1 MIYQNKANIM
11 DEIYSTKTGSR
22 HPERTLR
29 LFLLDFERD
38 VEVLSDGKVCGRGRC
53 VLMSNYLRYAGKL
66 EDFGNENETTDDDF
80 LFNIRNVFV
89 EPRTNAVMI
98 VPRIDIDI
106 TYLKT
111 WRTVHGSYERQD
123 RVFLF
128 PSAEQLIIKLNLNG
142 YNPQYVKV
150 FSDDNVRLN
159 YFG

>member
-1 MIYQNKANIM
+1 
-11 DEIYSTKTGSR
+11 
-22 HPERTLR
+22 
-29 LFLLDFERD
+29 
-38 VEVLSDGKVCGRGRC
+38 
-53 VLMSNYLRYAGKL
+53 
-66 EDFGNENETTDDDF
+66 
-80 LFNIRNVFV
+80 
-89 EPRTNAVMI
+89 MI

-111 WRTVHGSYERQD
+111 WRTVHGSYERHD
-123 RVFLF
+123 RGFLF